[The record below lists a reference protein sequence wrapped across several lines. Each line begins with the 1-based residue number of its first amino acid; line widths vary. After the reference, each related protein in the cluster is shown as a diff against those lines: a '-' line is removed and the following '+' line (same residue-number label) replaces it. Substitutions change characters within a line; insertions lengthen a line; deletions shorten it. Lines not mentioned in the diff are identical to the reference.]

1 MLIFMS
7 RLSLVPHLQKLS
19 TSRSITFNAC
29 EDKSATS
36 SFVRQ
41 AVASEQLSS
50 AFFEAQATGHDRP
63 DLNHFHSNASQLL
76 EDAET
81 LQAKLK
87 SQPSA
92 LQFPIRVFGL
102 SLGFLSRVAPRN
114 ISLAISGAIDD
125 AIVEHYTDTLRQ
137 LQESRESGEDKE
149 DSNKADEIRVLI
161 RHLRDQPRA
170 PDGSPPAPDLLALSK
185 IRDVSDISRL
195 GLVGLV
201 GAVAKFSTL
210 VAIDASRKL

>member
-1 MLIFMS
+1 MLILMS

-19 TSRSITFNAC
+19 TTRSITFNAC

-114 ISLAISGAIDD
+114 ISLSISGAIDD
-125 AIVEHYTDTLRQ
+125 ALVEHYTDTLRQ
-137 LQESRESGEDKE
+137 LQESRESGEDN
-149 DSNKADEIRVLI
+149 SNKADEIRVLI
-161 RHLRDQPRA
+161 RHLRDQSRA

-210 VAIDASRKL
+210 VAIHASRKL